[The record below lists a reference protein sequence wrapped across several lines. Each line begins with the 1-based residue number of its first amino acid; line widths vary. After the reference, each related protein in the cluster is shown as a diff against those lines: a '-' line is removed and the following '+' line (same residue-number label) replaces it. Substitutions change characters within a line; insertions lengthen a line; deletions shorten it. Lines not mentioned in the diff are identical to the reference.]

1 MCAIFSFCPSSLGG
15 APYKNLPFRQK
26 LTSLGL
32 KSALILAST
41 LVCLILA
48 LQWGGSVYPW
58 SDSRVWGCF
67 LGFGLLLA
75 LFGYMQYHQKDE
87 YVIAASTPTNA
98 GLNLIRSQ
106 CLVPLRVLSQRSVL
120 LGCIFSCL
128 LQGAMMTQT
137 YYLPFYFQA
146 VRGTDAQ
153 TSGFSIL
160 PYGVT
165 ISIATL
171 ISGTLVTLS
180 GFYVPFMWV
189 GSGIFVAGSG
199 LLYTLSRSSPFA
211 KWFGYQVVLAAADIP
226 LGSTLVILAQCL
238 GGSIGLAIAENV
250 FRNALHTH
258 LLALQGVDV
267 PAVEAAGGA
276 ELQNVVP
283 VELLGPVRDAF
294 RVAVSDAFLVAVG
307 LGGVA
312 FLAFVGMERKRIIA
326 KGG

>member
-1 MCAIFSFCPSSLGG
+1 
-15 APYKNLPFRQK
+15 
-26 LTSLGL
+26 
-32 KSALILAST
+32 
-41 LVCLILA
+41 
-48 LQWGGSVYPW
+48 
-58 SDSRVWGCF
+58 
-67 LGFGLLLA
+67 
-75 LFGYMQYHQKDE
+75 
-87 YVIAASTPTNA
+87 
-98 GLNLIRSQ
+98 
-106 CLVPLRVLSQRSVL
+106 
-120 LGCIFSCL
+120 
-128 LQGAMMTQT
+128 MMTQT

-211 KWFGYQVVLAAADIP
+211 KWFGYQVFTGTGYGVM
-226 LGSTLVILAQCL
+226 CL

-294 RVAVSDAFLVAVG
+294 RVAVSDVFLVAVG

-312 FLAFVGMERKRIIA
+312 FLAFVGMERKRIMA